1 MPLHAIVRYPRPD
14 VDRTTDEI
22 HRVMSNLAVDAAKT
36 FVFATTD
43 IIPVLTGGTKA
54 SFLKLASQ
62 VKLTLT
68 INPVKASRI
77 QLGIDSSTGEVFAE
91 RGRIYG
97 FNWTSDL
104 FYIHYVDARFAFVER
119 GVQAV
124 RAITPTLPAPIILS
138 SSGH

>member
-14 VDRTTDEI
+14 IDRTTDEI

-54 SFLKLASQ
+54 SFLKLAAQCKIS
-62 VKLTLT
+62 LT
-68 INPVKASRI
+68 IQPIRASRI
-77 QLGIDSSTGEVFAE
+77 PLGIDTSTGEVFAE
-91 RGRIYG
+91 RGKLYG

-104 FYIHYVDARFAFVER
+104 YYIQYVDARFAFVER

-124 RAITPTLPAPIILS
+124 RNITTKLPPPIILS
-138 SSGH
+138 SSG

>member
-14 VDRTTDEI
+14 IDRTTDEI

-54 SFLKLASQ
+54 SFLKLAGQ
-62 VKLTLT
+62 VKVTLT
-68 INPVKASRI
+68 INPRKKSRI
-77 QLGIDSSTGEVFAE
+77 PLGIETSTGEVFAE
-91 RGRIYG
+91 RGLIYG

-104 FYIHYVDARFAFVER
+104 FYIHYVDAAVGFVER

-124 RAITPTLPAPIILS
+124 RQIHVKLPPPIILS